1 MKKKQ
6 MTKLEELLQW
16 NKRPFLDK
24 MLDDGISA
32 NQCAEWIRE
41 NGIDISTPTVY
52 TYAKRRKEAI
62 VKDIQMEQVMDKRTQ
77 PRTNVGKKKPEQR
90 PAKQGV
96 KVDSQR
102 YKTGKQKRADE
113 KLVQDRKA
121 ANLTVDKLKSDMEL
135 LDAVMQKGYE
145 TLLNMEAI
153 APKDFLKA
161 IELKHKLTGG
171 AHGGITTYGLEEIRL
186 REAARE
192 AAILVI
198 MLKYIP
204 EEQHMEVIAEMEKA
218 TQDYYESIG
227 LGDAYEAAIEEDVV
241 NE

>member
-41 NGIDISTPTVY
+41 NGIEISTPTVY

-77 PRTNVGKKKPEQR
+77 PRASTAKKKTTGR

-96 KVDSQR
+96 KVDTKR
-102 YKTGKQKRADE
+102 YKEPNASTNRTQAERKRD
-113 KLVQDRKA
+113 
-121 ANLTVDKLKSDMEL
+121 NLTVDKLKSDMEL

-161 IELKHKLTGG
+161 IELKHKITGG
-171 AHGGITTYGLEEIRL
+171 SHGGITTYGLEEIRL

-192 AAILVI
+192 AAILAI

-204 EEQHMEVIAEMEKA
+204 EEQHMEVIAEMERA
-218 TQDYYESIG
+218 TQEYYESIG
-227 LGDAYEAAIEEDVV
+227 LGEAYEAQIEEDAV